1 MNFRRFTSYLRI
13 GTIAFFAFIGT
24 YALGQTPATTGAIH
38 GQALDPS
45 GAAVAGA
52 TVLLND
58 TNGQSTGATT
68 NQQGVF
74 DLKGLAPGK
83 YTLEIVAK
91 GFALYKNEDVE
102 IAAGQVKNLNISL
115 SIEEQEQQV
124 VVSGETS
131 TVDVNPA
138 NNAGAI
144 TISGKE
150 LDALPDDPD
159 ELQTDLE
166 ALAGPSAGPNG
177 GQFYI
182 DGFTAGQLP
191 PKASIREIR
200 INQNPFSAEYDK
212 VGYGRIEIFTKP
224 GTDKWHGQ
232 VSINASDSALNSKN
246 PFFDSSSAGGAAFP
260 PYYTAQYSANI
271 GGSLGKKASVF
282 ITTDI
287 RDINDVEVVNAQTVD
302 PTTFAI
308 IPFSAAISNPR
319 KRYNV
324 SPRLDYQLTKTNTLS
339 VRYQYFRNNETNDG
353 ITAFSLP
360 SQAYNSLSTEQTLQ
374 VSDTQAFGT
383 NIINETRFQYLRDES
398 SQIAQ
403 STAPTVSVG
412 GAFTGGGNNQGNI
425 IDSTNHYEL
434 QNYTSIQL
442 KKNLL
447 KFGGRL
453 RGLTDVNSA
462 TSGFNGAFFFPSIQ
476 AYQATLEGTE
486 QAAVQYSITGNAN
499 PNLNLTRFTA
509 GQVDVGLFVQD
520 DWRVKPN
527 ITVSLGVR
535 FEAQNEIHD
544 HDDWAPRLGF
554 AWGIGR
560 GKNPP
565 KTVLRAGFGIFYD
578 RFNETFAL
586 QAERLG
592 GGADALTQF
601 VVTNPGFFN
610 SATPVPIA
618 GLPPTLTLPTIYQ
631 LEHNLRAPSTT
642 QTAVTLERQLT
653 KIANMSVTYLNSRG
667 ADQLFSNN
675 INTPFLGEYNPAEPL
690 LNRPLGPIGNVYEY
704 ESEGI
709 FRQNQLFVQG
719 TVRAGSKLLITSYYV
734 LNYAKSDTSGAN
746 SFPSN
751 PFNVLED
758 YGRASF
764 DIRNRFF
771 TLASVAL
778 PYGFRFSPF
787 LIASSGVPFN
797 VTLNQDLIGSSQF
810 NQRPTF
816 ATGSTNPNA
825 VVTVP
830 GFPAFNTLPSP
841 GEEIPVNFL
850 TSAGRFVLNVRLS
863 KTFGFGK
870 VADRPGGAGGGGGG
884 RGGGG
889 GAGGGGGRGPGGP
902 FGGGGGGFGGLETT
916 SKRYTI
922 TLSINARNVFNN
934 VNAQVPSAILNPP
947 TETTP
952 ASASAFFARPNALAP
967 QPYSTGGAANRQIF
981 LQASFGF

>member
-1 MNFRRFTSYLRI
+1 MKSWSFTTCLRI
-13 GTIAFFAFIGT
+13 VAIFFFGLVGTR
-24 YALGQTPATTGAIH
+24 ALGQTPAATAGLH
-38 GQALDPS
+38 GQVLDPS

-52 TVLLND
+52 TVLLN
-58 TNGQSTGATT
+58 TANGQSTGATT

-74 DLKGLAPGK
+74 DMKGLAPGK
-83 YTLEIVAK
+83 YSLEIVAK

-102 IAAGQVKNLNISL
+102 IAAGQVKSLNISL

-124 VVSGETS
+124 VVSGQTPM
-131 TVDVNPA
+131 VDVNPQ

-246 PFFDSSSAGGAAFP
+246 PFFNSNSAGGSGFP
-260 PYYTAQYSANI
+260 PYYTTQYSGNI
-271 GGSLGKKASVF
+271 GGPLGKKASLF
-282 ITTDI
+282 LTADI
-287 RDINDVEVVNAQTVD
+287 RNINDVEVVDAQTVD

-308 IPFSAAISNPR
+308 IPFSAAVPNPK

-324 SPRLDYQLTKTNTLS
+324 SPRVDYQLTKTNTLS
-339 VRYQYFRNNETNDG
+339 VRYQYFRNDETNDG
-353 ITAFSLP
+353 ISAFSLP

-403 STAPTVSVG
+403 STLPTVIVG

-425 IDSTNHYEL
+425 IDNTNHYEL

-453 RGLTDVNSA
+453 RGLTDVNNA
-462 TSGFNGAFFFPSIQ
+462 TAGFNGAFVFPSIQ
-476 AYQATLEGTE
+476 AFQATLEGTG

-509 GQVDVGLFVQD
+509 GQVDVGLFVQN

-527 ITVSLGVR
+527 ITFSYGLR

-544 HDDWAPRLGF
+544 HDDWAPRLGL
-554 AWGIGR
+554 AWGIGG
-560 GKNPP
+560 GKTPP

-578 RFNETFAL
+578 RFNETYAL

-618 GLPPTLTLPTIYQ
+618 QLPATLTLPTVYQ
-631 LEHNLRAPSTT
+631 LQHNLRAPSTT
-642 QTAVTLERQLT
+642 QTAVSLERQLT
-653 KIANMSVTYLNSRG
+653 KIANVSVSYLNSRG

-690 LNRPLGPIGNVYEY
+690 LNRPLGPIGNVYQFQ
-704 ESEGI
+704 SEGI

-719 TVRAGSKLLITSYYV
+719 TVRAGAKLLITSYYT
-734 LNYAKSDTSGAN
+734 LNYAKSDTSGAT

-751 PFNVLED
+751 PFNVLQD

-764 DIRNRFF
+764 DIRNRYFM
-771 TLASVAL
+771 LASVAL

-787 LIASSGVPFN
+787 LIATSGLPFN
-797 VTLNQDLIGSSQF
+797 VTLNQDLLGSSQF

-816 ATGSTNPNA
+816 ATGSANPNA
-825 VVTVP
+825 VVTVA
-830 GFPAFNTLPSP
+830 GLPAFNTLPAP

-850 TSAGRFVLNVRLS
+850 TSAGRFTLNVRLS

-870 VADRPGGAGGGGGG
+870 VTDHAGGGGGGGGGG
-884 RGGGG
+884 RG
-889 GAGGGGGRGPGGP
+889 GGGGGRGPGGP
-902 FGGGGGGFGGLETT
+902 FGGGGGFGGLETT
-916 SKRYTI
+916 SKRYTV
-922 TLSINARNVFNN
+922 TFSINARNIFNN
-934 VNAQVPSAILNPP
+934 VNGAVPSAVLNPP
-947 TETTP
+947 TAANP
-952 ASASAFFARPNALAP
+952 ASASAFFAVPNQTALG
-967 QPYSTGGAANRQIF
+967 PYSSNAANRQIY

>member
-1 MNFRRFTSYLRI
+1 MKSCRFRVWLQVAMIT
-13 GTIAFFAFIGT
+13 FFGFIGT
-24 YALGQTPATTGAIH
+24 NALAQTPPTTGSLH

-52 TVLLND
+52 TVLLNAAD
-58 TNGQSTGATT
+58 GHSTGATT
-68 NQQGVF
+68 NQQGAF

-91 GFALYKNEDVE
+91 GFTLYKNEDVE
-102 IAAGQVKNLNISL
+102 IVAGQVKNLSVSL

-124 VVSGETS
+124 VVSS
-131 TVDVNPA
+131 DAPTVDVNPA

-182 DGFTAGQLP
+182 DGFTGGQLP

-200 INQNPFSAEYDK
+200 INQNPFSSEFDK

-232 VSINASDSALNSKN
+232 VSINASDSALNSEN
-246 PFFDSSSAGGAAFP
+246 PFFNSSSAGNSAFP
-260 PYYTAQYSANI
+260 GYYTTQYSANV
-271 GGSLGKKASVF
+271 GGSLSKKASVF
-282 ITTDI
+282 VTADI
-287 RDINDVEVVNAQTVD
+287 RDINDVEITNAQTVD
-302 PTTFAI
+302 PVTFAI

-324 SPRLDYQLTKTNTLS
+324 SPRMDYQLTKTNTLS
-339 VRYQYFRNNETNDG
+339 VRYQYFRNNEMNDG
-353 ITAFSLP
+353 IGAFSLP

-398 SQIAQ
+398 SQISQ
-403 STAPTVSVG
+403 SSAPSVTVG
-412 GAFTGGGNNQGNI
+412 GAFTGGGNVLGNV
-425 IDSTNHYEL
+425 IDNTNHYEF

-462 TSGFNGAFFFPSIQ
+462 TSGFNGSFFFPSIQ
-476 AYQATLEGTE
+476 AFQATLEGTE

-509 GQVDVGLFVQD
+509 DQVDVGLFVQD
-520 DWRVKPN
+520 DWRLKPN
-527 ITVSLGVR
+527 ITLSLGVR

-554 AWGIGR
+554 AWGISR
-560 GKNPP
+560 GKTPP

-578 RFNETFAL
+578 RFNETYAL

-610 SATPVPIA
+610 STTPVPIA

-631 LEHNLRAPSTT
+631 LQHNLRAPSTT

-653 KIANMSVTYLNSRG
+653 KFANVSVSYLNSRG

-675 INTPFLGEYNPAEPL
+675 INTPFLGEYVPAQPL
-690 LNRPLGPIGNVYEY
+690 LNRPFGPIGNIYEY

-719 TVRAGSKLLITSYYV
+719 TVRAGTKLLISSYYT
-734 LNYAKSDTSGAN
+734 LNYAKSDTAGAN
-746 SFPSN
+746 FFPSN
-751 PFNVLED
+751 PFNVLAD
-758 YGRASF
+758 YGRAAF

-771 TLASVAL
+771 MLASVAL
-778 PYGFRFSPF
+778 PHGFRFSPF
-787 LIASSGVPFN
+787 LIASSGLPFN
-797 VTLNQDLIGSSQF
+797 VTLNQDLLGSSQF

-816 ATGSTNPNA
+816 ATSATPAQN

-830 GFPAFNTLPSP
+830 GFAAFNTVPAA
-841 GEEIPVNFL
+841 GEEIPVNLL

-870 VADRPGGAGGGGGG
+870 VADRSGAGGGGGA

-889 GAGGGGGRGPGGP
+889 GGGGGGRGPGGP

-916 SKRYTI
+916 PKRYSLTF
-922 TLSINARNVFNN
+922 SINARNVLNN

-952 ASASAFFARPNALAP
+952 ASASAFFARPNALAGG
-967 QPYSTGGAANRQIF
+967 PYSSGGAANRQIY